1 MSLVQFESRGQIH
14 KSEDNG
20 TDFQLKY
27 YKQLSE
33 NGFRELNFQVDH
45 LEKKLKKEKLK
56 SIYMIGVLFVLA
68 AMLMIECGRS
78 QGRPARF
85 VSGYHLV
92 EPPPKRY
99 DLHAWAEVY
108 LQGAGWR
115 GFDPS
120 GMGSI
125 DDRYITLATSSKPEL
140 TAAISGSF
148 SGPPGVSSSFSWSID
163 AEILEPQP
171 LAPPAMLLP

>member
-14 KSEDNG
+14 KSEHNG

-68 AMLMIECGRS
+68 AMLMIEYFRS
-78 QGRPARF
+78 
-85 VSGYHLV
+85 
-92 EPPPKRY
+92 
-99 DLHAWAEVY
+99 
-108 LQGAGWR
+108 
-115 GFDPS
+115 
-120 GMGSI
+120 SI
-125 DDRYITLATSSKPEL
+125 I
-140 TAAISGSF
+140 
-148 SGPPGVSSSFSWSID
+148 
-163 AEILEPQP
+163 
-171 LAPPAMLLP
+171 